1 MTPPIYFKALPL
13 KWIYT
18 IKRDL
23 KGNIIRYKARLV
35 TQGFF
40 QVFGI
45 DYTDTYSLVA
55 KIVSVRILFA
65 ISVQFGLIIHAMD
78 VDRAVFECYVRK
90 RYMGTDTKGYRIIR
104 V

>member
-1 MTPPIYFKALPL
+1 M
-13 KWIYT
+13 
-18 IKRDL
+18 
-23 KGNIIRYKARLV
+23 

-78 VDRAVFECYVRK
+78 VDAAFFNAMLEENIWVQIST
-90 RYMGTDTKGYRIIR
+90 GTKLPFTNVATTSMD
-104 V
+104 